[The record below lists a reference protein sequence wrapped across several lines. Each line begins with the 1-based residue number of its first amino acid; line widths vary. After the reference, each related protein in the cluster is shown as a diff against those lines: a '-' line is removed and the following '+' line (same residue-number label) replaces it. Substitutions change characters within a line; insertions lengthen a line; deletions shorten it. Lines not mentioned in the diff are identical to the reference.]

1 MAITDVKKTLQHKKR
16 THFFVRC
23 YFLALV
29 IFVGFRFPCYLYNLV
44 RHCIVFITAREQDV
58 TFSVVAFVD
67 TLDCAPVNFCQIAVR
82 MCQFVILKV
91 LTFSGYNTIEKEN
104 HS

>member
-1 MAITDVKKTLQHKKR
+1 MHITTKEADT
-16 THFFVRC
+16 FFVCC
-23 YFLALV
+23 YFLASV
-29 IFVGFRFPCYLYNLV
+29 IFVAFRYPCYLYNLV

-58 TFSVVAFVD
+58 TFSAVAFVD

-91 LTFSGYNTIEKEN
+91 LTVSGYNTIEKEN